1 MINLEQSLEAFIKSE
16 HRVMVIKGD
25 WGVGKTYA
33 WNKYI
38 ETHGSSLTQ
47 IAYSYISLFGKN
59 SLQDVKKNIFHSA
72 KAISSKEQIE
82 NEMRKQLET
91 ASSLFNH
98 VPWLKDNLFIT
109 YVNQGFF
116 WFKKTISKIGI
127 VTRHADSIPYVNK
140 ALGVVS
146 TLEYALVN
154 NYIICFD
161 DLERKG
167 NGLSVKDVMG
177 LIDELAQRKNC
188 KIILVFNEDS
198 LSDGNDK
205 KTFKEYREKIVDLE
219 LKYDPVVKD
228 NFDCVFSKGYS
239 GYEYIFNVSNRLNIR
254 NIRILKK
261 IRNVINSFDPLL
273 SDADNLVR
281 NEFVLHATLLCWS
294 YYSHSDDLSY
304 EEFRLLLRDKSWL
317 SFTSEKESE
326 YSSAEKLYASLA
338 SSLNF
343 RKSVFDDEI
352 DFFIKN
358 GYVRNNDE
366 FRGLINLKN
375 NEVKVSKLEERIKQ
389 AWSIYHGSFLDNKE
403 AFIDALVSILDNEL
417 NDVDIRSFDSMI
429 SILQDFNYPID
440 SYVEKYSN
448 LLGATRDFSDTRSR
462 MILRDIRSASLREK
476 INELI
481 ESGKNHTID
490 EVAETLMKS
499 NGWNPDVI
507 DYLSQVPVNE
517 FVDWMKSNPIELI
530 DKIRYGLLKFSNMQS
545 SDPKYSSITENV
557 TAALR
562 IIASENDFN
571 RFRIEHMF
579 GIKLDDVSTQITD

>member
-1 MINLEQSLEAFIKSE
+1 MINLEQSLEAFVKSE

-38 ETHGSSLTQ
+38 ETHGGSLTQ
-47 IAYSYISLFGKN
+47 IAYCYISLFGKN
-59 SLQDVKKNIFHSA
+59 SLQDIKKSIFHSA
-72 KAISSKEQIE
+72 KAISSKEQVE

-98 VPWLKDNLFIT
+98 VPWLKDNLFVT
-109 YVNQGFF
+109 YVNQAFF
-116 WFKKTISKIGI
+116 WIKKAVAKIG
-127 VTRHADSIPYVNK
+127 VVSRHADSIPYVNK

-167 NGLSVKDVMG
+167 NGLSVKDIMG

-198 LSDGNDK
+198 LSDENDK

-228 NFDCVFSKGYS
+228 NFDCVFAKSYS
-239 GYEYIFNVSNRLNIR
+239 DYECIFNVSDKLNIR
-254 NIRILKK
+254 NIRVLKK
-261 IRNVINSFDPLL
+261 IRNVINSFEPFL

-281 NEFVLHATLLCWS
+281 NEFVLHVTLLCWS
-294 YYSHSDDLSY
+294 YYTHLDDLSY
-304 EEFRLLLRDKSWL
+304 EEFRRLLRDKSWL
-317 SFTSEKESE
+317 SFAGKKENE
-326 YSSAEKLYASLA
+326 YTSAEKLYASLA

-358 GYVRNNDE
+358 GYVRDRNG
-366 FRGLINLKN
+366 FRDIISQKN
-375 NEVKVSKLEERIKQ
+375 NEAKISRLEERIQQ
-389 AWSIYHGSFLDNKE
+389 AWSIYHGSFVDNKDT
-403 AFIDALVSILDNEL
+403 FIEALVSILDCEL
-417 NDVDIRSFDSMI
+417 NDVDVRSFDSMI
-429 SILQDFNYPID
+429 SILQDFNYPVE
-440 SYVEKYSN
+440 SYIKKYSEI
-448 LLGATRDFSDTRSR
+448 LGATRDFSDARSR
-462 MILRDIRSASLREK
+462 MILRDIRSKPLREK

-481 ESGKNHTID
+481 EGGKNHTID
-490 EVAETLMKS
+490 EVAEALMKS
-499 NGWNPDVI
+499 NGWDSDVI
-507 DYLSQVPVNE
+507 DYLSQVSVE
-517 FVDWMKSNPIELI
+517 ELVGWMKSNPIELI
-530 DKIRYGLLKFSNMQS
+530 DKIRYGLLKFSNVQS
-545 SDPKYSSITENV
+545 SDPKYSIITENV
-557 TAALR
+557 TAALK

-571 RFRIEHMF
+571 RFRIENMF
-579 GIKLDDVSTQITD
+579 GIKLDGV

>member
-1 MINLEQSLEAFIKSE
+1 M
-16 HRVMVIKGD
+16 
-25 WGVGKTYA
+25 
-33 WNKYI
+33 
-38 ETHGSSLTQ
+38 
-47 IAYSYISLFGKN
+47 
-59 SLQDVKKNIFHSA
+59 
-72 KAISSKEQIE
+72 
-82 NEMRKQLET
+82 
-91 ASSLFNH
+91 
-98 VPWLKDNLFIT
+98 
-109 YVNQGFF
+109 
-116 WFKKTISKIGI
+116 
-127 VTRHADSIPYVNK
+127 
-140 ALGVVS
+140 
-146 TLEYALVN
+146 
-154 NYIICFD
+154 
-161 DLERKG
+161 
-167 NGLSVKDVMG
+167 
-177 LIDELAQRKNC
+177 
-188 KIILVFNEDS
+188 
-198 LSDGNDK
+198 
-205 KTFKEYREKIVDLE
+205 
-219 LKYDPVVKD
+219 
-228 NFDCVFSKGYS
+228 
-239 GYEYIFNVSNRLNIR
+239 
-254 NIRILKK
+254 
-261 IRNVINSFDPLL
+261 
-273 SDADNLVR
+273 
-281 NEFVLHATLLCWS
+281 HATLLCWS

-358 GYVRNNDE
+358 GYIRNNDE

-448 LLGATRDFSDTRSR
+448 LLEATRDFSDTRSR

>member
-1 MINLEQSLEAFIKSE
+1 
-16 HRVMVIKGD
+16 
-25 WGVGKTYA
+25 
-33 WNKYI
+33 
-38 ETHGSSLTQ
+38 
-47 IAYSYISLFGKN
+47 
-59 SLQDVKKNIFHSA
+59 
-72 KAISSKEQIE
+72 
-82 NEMRKQLET
+82 
-91 ASSLFNH
+91 
-98 VPWLKDNLFIT
+98 
-109 YVNQGFF
+109 
-116 WFKKTISKIGI
+116 
-127 VTRHADSIPYVNK
+127 
-140 ALGVVS
+140 
-146 TLEYALVN
+146 
-154 NYIICFD
+154 
-161 DLERKG
+161 
-167 NGLSVKDVMG
+167 MG

-198 LSDGNDK
+198 LSDENDK

-228 NFDCVFSKGYS
+228 NFDCVFAKDYS

-448 LLGATRDFSDTRSR
+448 LLEATRDFSDTRSR